1 MSSLDPSSGSS
12 SLSPGQI
19 LEKLKRR
26 ISDLET
32 QLAEANRQNQDRRR
46 LQDLGP
52 DELALLSVGAAG
64 EIIKASRSQAAEVR
78 ASAEEYVAQ
87 SRSAAKAAL
96 DEATAESQQIRAGAR
111 NNAAEIMATVR
122 DQSETMVHN
131 AQQEADVVR
140 RRAQQEASELSE
152 ESNVQLGQAVQSGEQ
167 TIISANEAGRKIVNA
182 ARQMADSL
190 RDETQSEAR
199 VVLQDLLDLIAI
211 QESSM
216 GELLADS
223 GALRDSIATVM
234 DAVRQSSE
242 HMAAQAARTEAT
254 VRSHVGTTNQMRFD
268 LQRRLGPGKHNELK
282 APQATPKAVVD
293 ETSNAFDTGS

>member
-1 MSSLDPSSGSS
+1 MSSSDASSGS

-19 LEKLKRR
+19 LEKLKTR
-26 ISDLET
+26 ISDLEN
-32 QLAEANRQNQDRRR
+32 QVAEANRQSQDRRR

-64 EIIKASRSQAAEVR
+64 EIIKASRSQAADVR
-78 ASAEEYVAQ
+78 ASAEKYVAQ
-87 SRSAAKAAL
+87 SKAAAKTAL
-96 DEATAESQQIRAGAR
+96 DEATAESQQIRVDAR
-111 NNAAEIMATVR
+111 DSAAEIMATVR
-122 DQSETMVHN
+122 EQSETMVHN

-140 RRAQQEASELSE
+140 RNAQQEAGALSE
-152 ESNVQLGQAVQSGEQ
+152 EANVQLGQAVQTGEQ
-167 TIISANEAGRKIVNA
+167 TILSANEAGRKIVNA

-199 VVLQDLLDLIAI
+199 VVLRDLLDLITI

-223 GALRDSIATVM
+223 GALRDSIAAVM

-242 HMAAQAARTEAT
+242 QMAAQAARTEAT
-254 VRSHVGTTNQMRFD
+254 VRSHVATTSQMRSN
-268 LQRRLGPGKHNELK
+268 LQRRLGPGKHDELVT
-282 APQATPKAVVD
+282 PQASPKAVVD
-293 ETSNAFDTGS
+293 ETSNASDAGS